1 MRYIFIDSKDGI
13 DRVGIVE
20 NDRLAEFHSGKQDD
34 NKLVGNVYRAR
45 VMDVLPG
52 MEAAF
57 VNIGVEKNG
66 YLYVKDALPKDKL
79 YTNKDYK
86 ISEILKSGQ
95 EIIVQ
100 VKKEPF
106 ENKGPKVSTH
116 IEIPGRYLVLT
127 PYSNK
132 RNVSRKITNRDEI
145 KRLKFIGK
153 KIMKDDIGMIFRT
166 ISEDVDEN
174 ILEEEYNFLFNIY
187 MNIEGERNFL
197 PCPKLIYREPDL
209 GYQVVRDNYN
219 DETDQIIVN
228 TKKTYDNL
236 KEMAEYY
243 PSDFESK
250 IYLDKDFSIL
260 TNYTIQSGISQA
272 FERTVNLKSGGYI
285 VIDETEALTAIDINT
300 GKFIGN
306 KTLSDTILKI
316 NLEATEEIARQI
328 RLRDIGGIIIID
340 FIDMKNERDTL
351 LVLSE
356 FEKHLKR
363 DSIKTNLVGMTK
375 LGLVELTRKKIR
387 RSLFTDFKN
396 ICPECKG
403 RGNIIDISY
412 WQMRVYLLK

>member
-20 NDRLAEFHSGKQDD
+20 KNSLVEFHLGKQDD

-45 VMDVLPG
+45 VMDVLQG

-66 YLYVKDALPKDKL
+66 YLYVKDALPKEKL
-79 YTNKDYK
+79 YTNTDYK
-86 ISEILKSGQ
+86 ISEIVKSGE

-100 VKKEPF
+100 VEKEPF

-127 PYSNK
+127 PFSNK
-132 RNVSRKITNRDEI
+132 RNVSRKISNRDEI
-145 KRLKFIGK
+145 RRLKFIGK

-166 ISEDVDEN
+166 ITEDIDEN
-174 ILEEEYNFLFNIY
+174 ILEEEYNLLYNIY

-209 GYQVVRDNYN
+209 GYQVVRDSYN
-219 DETDQIIVN
+219 DETDKIIVN
-228 TKKTYDNL
+228 TEKSYNKL

-243 PSDFESK
+243 PSNFASK
-250 IYLDKDFSIL
+250 IHLDREFSIL
-260 TNYTIQSGISQA
+260 TNSKIQSDISEA
-272 FERTVNLKSGGYI
+272 FGRVVNLKSGGYI

-300 GKFIGN
+300 GKFVGN
-306 KTLSDTILKI
+306 KTLSDTVLKI
-316 NLEATEEIARQI
+316 NLEATEKIASQI

-340 FIDMKNERDTL
+340 FIDMKSEKDTL

-356 FEKHLKR
+356 FEKHLKT

-387 RSLFTDFKN
+387 RSLFTDFKD

-403 RGNIIDISY
+403 RGNIIDINY
-412 WQMRVYLLK
+412 

>member
-20 NDRLAEFHSGKQDD
+20 DDRLVEFHSGRQDD

-45 VMDVLPG
+45 VMDVLQG

-57 VNIGVEKNG
+57 VNIGVGKNG
-66 YLYVKDALPKDKL
+66 YLYVRDALPKEKL

-86 ISEILKSGQ
+86 ISEILKSGE

-106 ENKGPKVSTH
+106 ENKGPKLSKH

-132 RNVSRKITNRDEI
+132 RNVSRKISNRDEI
-145 KRLKFIGK
+145 KRLKFIGR

-166 ISEDVDEN
+166 ITEDVDEN
-174 ILEEEYNFLFNIY
+174 VLQEEYNFLYNIY

-197 PCPKLIYREPDL
+197 PCPKLIYREPGL
-209 GYQVVRDNYN
+209 GYQIVRDNYN
-219 DETDQIIVN
+219 DETDKIIVN
-228 TKKTYDNL
+228 TKESYISL
-236 KEMAEYY
+236 KEMGEYY
-243 PSDFESK
+243 PSDFTSK
-250 IYLDKDFSIL
+250 IDFNKEFSIL
-260 TNYTIQSGISQA
+260 TNYTIQSGISEA

-306 KTLSDTILKI
+306 KTLSDTVLKI
-316 NLEATEEIARQI
+316 NIEATKEIARQI

-340 FIDMKNERDTL
+340 FIDMKSEKDTL

-356 FEKHLKR
+356 FEKYLKK

-375 LGLVELTRKKIR
+375 LGLVELTRKKVR

-396 ICPECKG
+396 TCQECKG
-403 RGNIIDISY
+403 RGNIIDINY
-412 WQMRVYLLK
+412 

>member
-20 NDRLAEFHSGKQDD
+20 DDRLVEFHSGKQDD

-45 VMDVLPG
+45 VMDVLQG

-66 YLYVKDALPKDKL
+66 YLYVKDALPKEKM
-79 YTNKDYK
+79 YTNIDYK
-86 ISEILKSGQ
+86 ISEILKSGE

-100 VKKEPF
+100 VEKEAF
-106 ENKGPKVSTH
+106 ENKGPKLTTQ

-127 PYSNK
+127 PFSNK
-132 RNVSRKITNRDEI
+132 RNVSRKISNRDEI
-145 KRLKFIGK
+145 RRLKFIGK
-153 KIMKDDIGMIFRT
+153 KIMKDDVGMIFRT
-166 ISEDVDEN
+166 IAEDVDEE
-174 ILEEEYNFLFNIY
+174 ILDEEYNFLYNIY

-209 GYQVVRDNYN
+209 GYQVVRNSYN
-219 DETDQIIVN
+219 DQTDKIIVN
-228 TKKTYDNL
+228 TKESYNNL

-243 PSDFESK
+243 PEDFKSK
-250 IYLDKDFSIL
+250 IELNKEFSIL
-260 TNYTIQSGISQA
+260 SNSKIQRDISEA
-272 FERTVNLKSGGYI
+272 FERVVNLKSGGYI

-300 GKFIGN
+300 GKFVGN
-306 KTLSDTILKI
+306 KTLSDTVLKV
-316 NLEATEEIARQI
+316 NLEAAEEIARQI

-340 FIDMKNERDTL
+340 FIDMKSEKHTS

-356 FEKHLKR
+356 FEKYLNR
-363 DSIKTNLVGMTK
+363 DSIKTNLLGMTK

-387 RSLFTDFKN
+387 RSLFTDFKDV
-396 ICPECKG
+396 CPECKG
-403 RGNIIDISY
+403 RGNIIDINY
-412 WQMRVYLLK
+412 